1 MPRFR
6 LMVAAAALT
15 VAGAGT
21 GYAADLG
28 TPIPSY
34 TPPPVYTAP
43 SVFSWTGPYA
53 GALLGYGFG
62 GFTGPA
68 VGTTGITAGAFLGY
82 NFQAPNNVVIGA
94 EMDGLWSG
102 RSDGTP
108 ANRVR
113 WESSFRPRVGYAFD
127 RFLPYVTGGLA
138 IAGVTSATTPGT
150 STEVGWTVGAGADV
164 AFTDRLFGRA
174 EYLYANYGTVAG
186 TPRTLATHE
195 VRIGLGIK
203 F

>member
-68 VGTTGITAGAFLGY
+68 LPTTGITAGAFLGY
-82 NFQAPNNVVIGA
+82 NFQAPNNVVVGA
-94 EMDGLWSG
+94 EMDALWSG
-102 RSDGTP
+102 RRDAAG
-108 ANRVR
+108 NGVR
-113 WESSFRPRVGYAFD
+113 WESSFRPRLGYAFD

-138 IAGVTSATTPGT
+138 IAGVTDPAGA
-150 STEVGWTVGAGADV
+150 STQVGWTVGAGADV

-174 EYLYANYGTVAG
+174 EYLYANYGA
-186 TPRTLATHE
+186 TPGAANLSTHE